1 MNKQIFWVGIIC
13 LVIGLSMLG
22 FTFLLPVG
30 ATGILAMVT
39 IAYIGGILALVGI
52 VLTIIG
58 VVKKGV

>member
-22 FTFLLPVG
+22 FTFLIPY
-30 ATGILAMVT
+30 AETGFLTMIT
-39 IAYIGGILALVGI
+39 IVYIGGILALVGI